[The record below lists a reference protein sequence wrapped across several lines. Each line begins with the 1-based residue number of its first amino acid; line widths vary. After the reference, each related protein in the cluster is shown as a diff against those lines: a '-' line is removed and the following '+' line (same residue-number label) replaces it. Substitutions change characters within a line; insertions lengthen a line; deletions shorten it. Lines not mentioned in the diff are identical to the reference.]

1 MAGTD
6 GWLPRVSIERGVPN
20 ESEVFDELLVVF
32 VMTGIPTWDIR
43 GVAMLL
49 PGTLELFND
58 AVAFP
63 EPNVFW
69 RALA

>member
-1 MAGTD
+1 
-6 GWLPRVSIERGVPN
+6 
-20 ESEVFDELLVVF
+20 VVF